1 MKQLTP
7 TEWAKVRERIIT
19 LSLPDRGPVV
29 RAQWIAWLSAQPGSG
44 WFYPMVD
51 NVHFGSKADADA
63 FRHWMMANA

>member
-7 TEWAKVRERIIT
+7 TEWARVRERIIT

-29 RAQWIAWLSAQPGSG
+29 RAQWIAWLSGQPGQG

-51 NVHFGSKADADA
+51 NFHFASKADADA